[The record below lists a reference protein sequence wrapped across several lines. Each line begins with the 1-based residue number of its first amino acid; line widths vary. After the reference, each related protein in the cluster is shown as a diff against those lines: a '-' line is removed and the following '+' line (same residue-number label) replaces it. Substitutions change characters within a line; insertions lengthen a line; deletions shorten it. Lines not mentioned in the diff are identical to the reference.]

1 MSEIKNRHKLTIAA
15 TATAIALAIGIA
27 PLLSPS
33 AYAVKT
39 VTVVPEECVGDPQ
52 GRERCPGQSG
62 GGNPNREQ
70 QEEECEVTGGG
81 GQTVQGQQK
90 KICG

>member
-1 MSEIKNRHKLTIAA
+1 MNTNKITIAT
-15 TATAIALAIGIA
+15 TATAVAVAIAIGVA

-39 VTVVPEECVGDPQ
+39 VTPEECVNDPQ
-52 GRERCPGQSG
+52 SRERCPGQSG
-62 GGNPNREQ
+62 GQNPNREQ
-70 QEEECEVTGGG
+70 QECEVTGGG
-81 GQTVQGQQK
+81 DQIVQGQQK

>member
-1 MSEIKNRHKLTIAA
+1 MQKLTLTVVAAIAA
-15 TATAIALAIGIA
+15 AIAIAIA
-27 PLLSPS
+27 PSLSLN

-52 GRERCPGQSG
+52 DRPRCPGQSG
-62 GGNPNREQ
+62 GNNPNREQ
-70 QEEECEVTGGG
+70 QECEVTGGG